1 MIPLMTDLLPMR
13 YAAALASVCFVVGGA
28 LGAAMFTPTPAPAPL
43 KAEFCA
49 EELST
54 LRMQDEH
61 IDQLRKLHTQLT
73 QQILLCQAA
82 PVDCSSE
89 IAKALAEQARLRCA
103 ICKSKQP

>member
-13 YAAALASVCFVVGGA
+13 YAAAVGGVCFVVGVA
-28 LGAAMFTPTPAPAPL
+28 LGSALFVQEPAPAPI

-49 EELST
+49 DELST

-61 IDQLRKLHTQLT
+61 IDQLRRLHTQLT
-73 QQILLCQAA
+73 QQVILCQAA
-82 PVDCSSE
+82 PVDCSTE

-103 ICKSKQP
+103 ICAKKGP